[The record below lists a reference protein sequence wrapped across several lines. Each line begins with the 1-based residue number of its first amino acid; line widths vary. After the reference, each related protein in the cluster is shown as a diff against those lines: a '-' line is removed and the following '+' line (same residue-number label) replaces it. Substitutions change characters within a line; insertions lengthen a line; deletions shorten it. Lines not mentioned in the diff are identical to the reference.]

1 MAYKLNQPK
10 RTWRNGVC
18 IYNTYQL
25 NSTELYE
32 LCFHN
37 TVRVDVMDYDFTQ
50 ERSSFF
56 CSPVSDPGIKH
67 LSQANKRRT
76 ESRGVSVPEQLIR
89 SCSCREVSV
98 RVLCSV
104 FGLQLTVSL
113 GDSRVWSPPKDVTI
127 GYRTDIVQGDVHSH
141 LSSPVSRFQ
150 L

>member
-1 MAYKLNQPK
+1 MWWI
-10 RTWRNGVC
+10 T
-18 IYNTYQL
+18 
-25 NSTELYE
+25 
-32 LCFHN
+32 
-37 TVRVDVMDYDFTQ
+37 YDFRQ
-50 ERSSFF
+50 DLPSSVLSSPIQRIRSWIISYNNIFF
-56 CSPVSDPGIKH
+56 SYKTNQQYWLIIHDRFGRNEHAAGIKH